1 VSDRRF
7 DHAAEAFGFIE
18 TLEGLST
25 AHDVMSEMQRAFALF
40 GFENFIITGLPN
52 ERERFESK
60 VLLRKWPLGWYELYA
75 RADYVRAD
83 PVIRLCR
90 NTTRPFEW
98 AEAPYDPERERQA
111 AEVMRRAA
119 DFGMARG
126 FCLPIHGVEGYEACL
141 SMSGRD
147 LDLTTR
153 TRPAIHL
160 MAMYAFE
167 RARTILAPVEQL
179 RADGL
184 TPREREALTWA
195 AAGKS
200 AADTGQIL
208 GITERTVTA
217 HLANACQKLG
227 AANKT
232 QAVARAV
239 HQRLIRL

>member
-1 VSDRRF
+1 VSDRGF
-7 DHAAEAFGFIE
+7 DHATEAFTFIE

-25 AHDVMSEMQRAFALF
+25 THDVMSAMERGFALF
-40 GFENFIITGLPN
+40 GFENFIVTGLPN
-52 ERERFESK
+52 DREQFEHV
-60 VLLRKWPLGWYELYA
+60 VLLRKWPMGWFELYA
-75 RADYVRAD
+75 RENYVRAD

-98 AEAPYDPERERQA
+98 TEAPYDAERERRA
-111 AEVMRRAA
+111 AEIMRRAA

-141 SMSGRD
+141 SMSGTD
-147 LDLTTR
+147 LDLSPR
-153 TRPAIHL
+153 TKPAIHL

-167 RARTILAPVEQL
+167 RARTIVSPAQ
-179 RADGL
+179 RKWSDGL

-200 AADTGQIL
+200 AADTGRIL

-217 HLANACQKLG
+217 HIVSACQKLG

-232 QAVARAV
+232 HAVARAV
-239 HQRLIRL
+239 HEKLIRM